1 MRKEQVDELLKHG
14 KNDLDKIEEQYNK
27 ALDAT
32 TIPSNLQIDI
42 KNYMENLRSALDY
55 IAHDIYEQQIAPSRA
70 STGKSEPSKIYFPY
84 GKTENDFKSR
94 VGSSLPDLKNV
105 SPNLY
110 NTLEEIQPYKV
121 GDNWLIDFCSI
132 LNEKKHNKL
141 TPQKKEEKR
150 GLNIDFG
157 GAKIQMGPGSSISGT
172 GFIGTSTGR
181 IHLQNDKISGDSP
194 AQNISGKVNQTIVRW
209 ISFKFAD
216 TGVEV
221 LPLLKKAMVGIKGM
235 SSDVYQIL

>member
-1 MRKEQVDELLKHG
+1 MRKEQVDALLEHG

-32 TIPSNLQIDI
+32 TISSNLQIDI
-42 KNYMENLRSALDY
+42 KNYMENLRSVLDY
-55 IAHDIYEQQIAPSRA
+55 IAHDIYERQIAPSRA
-70 STGKSEPSKIYFPY
+70 STGKSEISKIYFPY
-84 GKTENDFKSR
+84 GKTENDFKSG

-121 GDNWLIDFCSI
+121 GDNWLFDFCSI

-172 GFIGTSTGR
+172 GFIGTSTRGIR
-181 IHLQNDKISGDSP
+181 LQNDKISGDSP

-221 LPLLKKAMVGIKGM
+221 LPLLKKALARIKGL